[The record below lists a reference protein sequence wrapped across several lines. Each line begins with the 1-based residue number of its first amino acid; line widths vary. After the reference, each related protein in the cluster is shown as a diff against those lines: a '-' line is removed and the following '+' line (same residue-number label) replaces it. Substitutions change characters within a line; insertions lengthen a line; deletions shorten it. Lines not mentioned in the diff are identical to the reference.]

1 MPAICGELG
10 DAWVKFATTL
20 RLGGNEFVRCGR
32 IRGVAAPDDAEIVKR
47 SYEALNRGDVDGAL
61 AALDEDAEWHEI
73 STLPDAGVY
82 KGRETIRRFLASFME
97 SWEEF
102 AQRIEDVVQ
111 TGERVGLFIHLTAS
125 GRESGI
131 AVDRRYAHVW
141 TIRDGRGVRVDAY
154 DDPAIAREALSR
166 VADTPQTP
174 AATTVTK
181 KTR

>member
-1 MPAICGELG
+1 VTRGLGLQRICDESVTSS
-10 DAWVKFATTL
+10 WVAP
-20 RLGGNEFVRCGR
+20 ES
-32 IRGVAAPDDAEIVKR
+32 VAVAGPDDADTLKR
-47 SYEALNRGDVDGAL
+47 AYGAL
-61 AALDEDAEWHEI
+61 DGGDIEGALGVLDDGAEWHEI

-82 KGRETIRRFLASFME
+82 RGRETIRRFLAGFME

-102 AQRIEDVVQ
+102 VQEIEDVVVA
-111 TGERVGLFIHLTAS
+111 GDRVGLFIHLEAR

-131 AVDRRYAHVW
+131 VVDRRYAHVW

-154 DDPAIAREALSR
+154 DDPAVAREALGR
-166 VADTPQTP
+166 VADTPQMP